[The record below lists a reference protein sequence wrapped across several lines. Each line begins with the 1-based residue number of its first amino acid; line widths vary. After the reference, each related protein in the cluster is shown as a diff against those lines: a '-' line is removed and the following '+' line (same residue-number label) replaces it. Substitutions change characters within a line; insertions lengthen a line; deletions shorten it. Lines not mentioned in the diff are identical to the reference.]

1 MTKADKRRRKAV
13 ANIPRTVKPL
23 LEEFDPAGRLLL
35 FLWVARPMESPSPRS
50 HLVWFQLSDL
60 FMECRERNKAEQK
73 VSCFVLPFD
82 HEDDP
87 PPSNSGRIRV
97 RRRSLPPLIRSAGE
111 PPAVLAAGS
120 GPGEHGLAV
129 FKVRFR
135 GGVHIRPNLETTR
148 AQIARIFTTNRS
160 LPHKSPDA
168 TRSTLEK
175 F

>member
-1 MTKADKRRRKAV
+1 
-13 ANIPRTVKPL
+13 
-23 LEEFDPAGRLLL
+23 
-35 FLWVARPMESPSPRS
+35 
-50 HLVWFQLSDL
+50 
-60 FMECRERNKAEQK
+60 MECRERNKAEQK

-135 GGVHIRPNLETTR
+135 GGVHIRRSKNSGDNAR
-148 AQIARIFTTNRS
+148 ANSKNIHDQSFPPS
-160 LPHKSPDA
+160 
-168 TRSTLEK
+168 
-175 F
+175 